1 MQIAMMIIITVV
13 LMFQVVVLL
22 SANNVLIDI
31 RTHLKELLE
40 KNSKEIYVEPL
51 RNYSKNDL
59 AATQKLYNDTLMT
72 LENYQTPTFE
82 TKDAPDLFFQSRV
95 EAEAVLDGLKKLLT
109 EFNVAMLLD
118 LYDLVGMPTTFEDS
132 HWGWDNL
139 SEAVAIVLEDEAT
152 KKMQWTLSLPKMK
165 RISDM
170 QVRVSLKNL
179 LGDVKTTVDKNT
191 QTKEK
196 YDFDI

>member
-1 MQIAMMIIITVV
+1 MQLVMMIIITAV
-13 LMFQVVVLL
+13 LMFQIVVLL

-40 KNSKEIYVEPL
+40 KNSKEIYIEPL

-59 AATQKLYNDTLMT
+59 AATQKFYNDTLKT
-72 LENYQTPTFE
+72 LKNYQTPTFE
-82 TKDAPDLFFQSRV
+82 TKDAPDLFFSSRV
-95 EAEAVLDGLKKLLT
+95 DAEAVLDGLKKLLT

-118 LYDLVGMPTTFEDS
+118 LYDLVGMPTNFEDS
-132 HWGWDNL
+132 RWGWDDL
-139 SEAVAIVLEDEAT
+139 SSAVAIVVEDEAT

-170 QVRVSLKNL
+170 HVRVSLNDL
-179 LGDVKTTVDKNT
+179 LGNVDKNA
-191 QTKEK
+191 QSKEK

>member
-1 MQIAMMIIITVV
+1 MQLVMMIIITAV
-13 LMFQVVVLL
+13 LMFQIVVLL

-40 KNSKEIYVEPL
+40 KNSKEIYIEPL

-59 AATQKLYNDTLMT
+59 AATQKFYNDTLKT
-72 LENYQTPTFE
+72 LKNYQTPTFE
-82 TKDAPDLFFQSRV
+82 TKDAPDLFFSSRV
-95 EAEAVLDGLKKLLT
+95 DAEAVLDGLKKLLT

-118 LYDLVGMPTTFEDS
+118 LYDLVGMPTNFEDS
-132 HWGWDNL
+132 RWGWDDL
-139 SEAVAIVLEDEAT
+139 SSAVAIVVEDEAT

-170 QVRVSLKNL
+170 HVRVSLNDL
-179 LGDVKTTVDKNT
+179 LGNVENTVDKNA
-191 QTKEK
+191 QSKEK